1 MRHRGNEW
9 RKDNLQQIVM
19 QQVNIHTQKME
30 FDESHTI
37 YKKKKNSKLIIDV
50 NLKPKTTQPLNL
62 QNTGDFYDLELGKVF
77 LGMTSKA

>member
-37 YKKKKNSKLIIDV
+37 YKKKKLQINHRCKF
-50 NLKPKTTQPLNL
+50 KTEN
-62 QNTGDFYDLELGKVF
+62 NT
-77 LGMTSKA
+77 TSKPLEHRRFL

>member
-37 YKKKKNSKLIIDV
+37 YKKKKTPN
-50 NLKPKTTQPLNL
+50 
-62 QNTGDFYDLELGKVF
+62 
-77 LGMTSKA
+77 